1 MGLLDTALAPLR
13 AILGSAEQ
21 EAEQAFPVQDIEGI
35 QLRVLETVEAIR
47 DATEQIEAHVSMLEK
62 LANSITPLTESVEK
76 LTAQLGVIT
85 EVITPVAAAERDV
98 AAAEHDVARVGRLFA
113 RHRREA
119 DSTAAP
125 SPEEKP
131 TQVHEPDRP

>member
-13 AILGSAEQ
+13 AFLGSAEQ
-21 EAEQAFPVQDIEGI
+21 EAEHTFPVQDIEGI
-35 QLRVLETVEAIR
+35 QSRVLETAEAIK
-47 DATEQIEAHVSMLEK
+47 DATEQIAAQVSMLET
-62 LANSITPLTESVEK
+62 LANSIAPLTQSVEK

-85 EVITPVAAAERDV
+85 EVITPVATAERDV
-98 AAAEHDVARVGRLFA
+98 AEAEHDVARLAHLFGRR
-113 RHRREA
+113 RHEA

-125 SPEEKP
+125 SPEEEP